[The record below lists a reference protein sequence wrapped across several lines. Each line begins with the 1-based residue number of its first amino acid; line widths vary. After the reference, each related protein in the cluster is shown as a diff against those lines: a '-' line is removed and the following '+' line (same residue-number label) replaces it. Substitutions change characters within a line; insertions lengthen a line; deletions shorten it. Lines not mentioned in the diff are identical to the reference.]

1 MGNKNKDAIAAGD
14 IAAASMAEN
23 EGALEDAQTAY
34 NTDLQA
40 LRDAKTSDFYAGLS
54 ANTIGTEN
62 LKSQDVFDISKL
74 STDREFGK
82 VEPYAD
88 PLATSNFNAVGTK
101 LSDVGYTAQGTNAG
115 QLKRG
120 AATGLSNVFNNLQ
133 VSTAGADMAN
143 QEADQALAASQD
155 LAAQAGTGAG
165 GATALAAAAAKSKQ
179 GISADID
186 RQVKSNEQ
194 LRAQGEQS
202 LQRDMLSQGNLAS
215 QFDLG
220 AQQFNIG
227 AQNQAAQFGAGARNQ
242 ANQFNASNDMQ
253 NQQFNAGQ
261 ANQRNASIFNAKNQM
276 SMFNAGQGN
285 AERMAEYGAQNQANA
300 ANASA
305 FNNALAQD
313 AQSQNNY
320 DMSRAAGQTQ
330 AEENAYGKA
339 NDLVNIST
347 TELNNMNES
356 NDANSQ
362 IVAQGNAAQGTQDRN
377 NKVLNVLDPLGIR
390 KVFSDKRLK
399 KNIEKIGVS
408 KSGLNIY
415 SFEYKNSDFGNGVYQ
430 GVMSDEIP
438 NHAVVK
444 EEDIYDMVD
453 YSKIDVEFKLI
464 TN

>member
-34 NTDLQA
+34 DTDLEA
-40 LRDAKTSDFYAGLS
+40 LRNAPVSDFYAGLS
-54 ANTIGTEN
+54 ANTIGTQN

-74 STDREFGK
+74 STAREFGK
-82 VEPYAD
+82 VGEYEENE
-88 PLATSNFNAVGTK
+88 TSNFNAVGTK
-101 LSDVGYTAQGTNAG
+101 LSDVGYSAQGTNAG
-115 QLKRG
+115 QLDRG

-220 AQQFNIG
+220 AQQFNVG

-242 ANQFNASNDMQ
+242 ANQFNASSDMQ

-261 ANQRNASIFNAKNQM
+261 ANQRNASMFSAKNQM

-320 DMSRAAGQTQ
+320 DMSKAAGQTQ
-330 AEENAYGKA
+330 AESNQYGQA

-347 TELNNMNES
+347 NELNNMNQS

-362 IVAQGNAAQGTQDRN
+362 IVAQGNAAQGTQNRN
-377 NKVLNVLDPLGIR
+377 NKVLDVLDPLGIR

-399 KNIEKIGVS
+399 KNIEKIGTS

-438 NHAVVK
+438 SHAVVK

>member
-1 MGNKNKDAIAAGD
+1 MGNKKNDAIAAGD
-14 IAAASMAEN
+14 VAAASMADN
-23 EGALEDAQTAY
+23 ADALNQAQTDY
-34 NTDLQA
+34 DTDIEA
-40 LRDAKTSDFYAGLS
+40 LRKAPVSDFYAGLS
-54 ANTIGTEN
+54 ANTIGTDN
-62 LKSQDVFDISKL
+62 LKQQEAFDISKL
-74 STDREFGK
+74 STAREFGE
-82 VEPYAD
+82 VGPYA
-88 PLATSNFNAVGTK
+88 ANETSKFNAVGTK

-115 QLKRG
+115 QLQRG

-220 AQQFNIG
+220 AQQFNVG

-261 ANQRNASIFNAKNQM
+261 ANQRNASMFNAANQM

-320 DMSRAAGQTQ
+320 DMSKAAGQTQ
-330 AEENAYGKA
+330 AEENAYGQA
-339 NDLVNIST
+339 SDLVNIST
-347 TELNNMNES
+347 EQLNNMNES

-362 IVAQGNAAQGTQDRN
+362 IVASGNAAQGSKDRN
-377 NKVLNVLDPLGIR
+377 AQAMKILDPFGLR

-399 KNIEKIGVS
+399 KNIEKIGIS

-415 SFEYKNSDFGNGVYQ
+415 SFEYKNSDFGDGVYQ
-430 GVMSDEIP
+430 GVMSDEVP
-438 NHAVVK
+438 NHAVIE
-444 EEDIYDMVD
+444 EEDMYDMVD

>member
-1 MGNKNKDAIAAGD
+1 MGDRNKSAVVAGKV
-14 IAAASMAEN
+14 AAASMAEN
-23 EGALEDAQTAY
+23 AEALSDAQTAY
-34 NTDLQA
+34 DTDIEA
-40 LRDAKTSDFYAGLS
+40 LRNAPVTDFYENLS
-54 ANTIGTEN
+54 ASTIGTEN
-62 LKSQDVFDISKL
+62 LKQQEAFDISKL
-74 STDREFGK
+74 STAREFGK
-82 VEPYAD
+82 VGTYAD
-88 PLATSNFNAVGTK
+88 NERATAEGYTGE
-101 LSDVGYTAQGTNAG
+101 GYTAQGTTAG
-115 QLKRG
+115 QLQRG
-120 AATGLSNVFNNLQ
+120 RASGLSNVFNNLQ

-220 AQQFNIG
+220 QQQFNVG
-227 AQNQAAQFGAGARNQ
+227 AQNTASQFSASARNQ
-242 ANQFNASNDMQ
+242 ANQFSAGARNSAS
-253 NQQFNAGQ
+253 QFNAGQ
-261 ANQRNASIFNAKNQM
+261 TNQRNAGMFSAANQI

-305 FNNALAQD
+305 YNNALAQD

-320 DMSRAAGQTQ
+320 DMSKAAGQTQ
-330 AEENAYGKA
+330 AEENQYGQM

-347 TELNNMNES
+347 EQLNNQNAS

-362 IVAQGNAAQGTQDRN
+362 IAASGQAAQDTLDRN
-377 NKVLNVLDPLGIR
+377 NKALKFVDPFGLR

-399 KNIEKIGVS
+399 KNIEKIGIS

-415 SFEYKNSDFGNGVYQ
+415 SFEYKNSDFGDGVYQ
-430 GVMSDEIP
+430 GVMSDEVP
-438 NHAVVK
+438 DYAVIE
-444 EEDIYDMVD
+444 EEDVYDMVD

>member
-34 NTDLQA
+34 NTDLEA
-40 LRDAKTSDFYAGLS
+40 LRNAPVSDFYAGLS
-54 ANTIGTEN
+54 ANTIGTQN

-74 STDREFGK
+74 STAREFGK
-82 VEPYAD
+82 VGEYAENE
-88 PLATSNFNAVGTK
+88 TSNFNAVGTK
-101 LSDVGYTAQGTNAG
+101 LSDVGYSAQGTNAG
-115 QLKRG
+115 QLDRG

-220 AQQFNIG
+220 AQQFNVG

-242 ANQFNASNDMQ
+242 ANQFNASSDMQ

-261 ANQRNASIFNAKNQM
+261 ANQRNASMFSAKNQM

-320 DMSRAAGQTQ
+320 DMSKAAGQTQ
-330 AEENAYGKA
+330 AESNQYGQA

-347 TELNNMNES
+347 NELNNMNQS

-362 IVAQGNAAQGTQDRN
+362 IVAQGNAAQGTQNRN
-377 NKVLNVLDPLGIR
+377 NKVLDVLDPLGIR

-399 KNIEKIGVS
+399 KNIEKIGTS

-438 NHAVVK
+438 SHAVVK